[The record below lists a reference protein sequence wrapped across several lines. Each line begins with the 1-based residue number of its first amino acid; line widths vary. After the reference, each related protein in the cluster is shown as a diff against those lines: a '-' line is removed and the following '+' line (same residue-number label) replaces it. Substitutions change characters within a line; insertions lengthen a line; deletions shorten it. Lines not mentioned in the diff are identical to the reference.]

1 MPDSI
6 NLALVVA
13 AGLSAAAALL
23 HVAIIVGGP
32 AWYRFFGAGE
42 KFATAAAA
50 GRAYPA
56 VVTAGIA
63 SVLGLWAGYA
73 LSGAGV
79 LPRWPLLA
87 AALCAITGIYLLR
100 GFAVLPLLLFARS
113 KTTPFLVWSSLVCIG
128 FGLVH
133 LLGVLQVWPQL

>member
-1 MPDSI
+1 MPASI
-6 NLALVVA
+6 NLTLVFA
-13 AGLSAAAALL
+13 ATLSAMAALL
-23 HVAIIVGGP
+23 HVGIVFGGP

-42 KFATAAAA
+42 QFASAAAA
-50 GRAYPA
+50 GRAYPG

-63 SVLGLWAGYA
+63 LVLGLWSAYA

-79 LPRWPLLA
+79 LPRWPLLP

-100 GFAVLPLLLFARS
+100 GLAVLPLLVFARP
-113 KTTPFLVWSSLVCIG
+113 KATPFLVWSSLVCLG

-133 LLGVLQVWPQL
+133 LLGLLRVWPRL